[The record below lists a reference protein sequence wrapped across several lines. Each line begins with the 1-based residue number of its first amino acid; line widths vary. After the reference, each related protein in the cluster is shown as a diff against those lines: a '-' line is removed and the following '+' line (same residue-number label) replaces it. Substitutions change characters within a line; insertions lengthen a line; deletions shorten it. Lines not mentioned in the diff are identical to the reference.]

1 MCESE
6 LQKVQSE
13 CIQLVDYL
21 KWIIPGGVF
30 RKMATEQLGSVAISF
45 VDPWSETILGSSR
58 EYVSASNSNCDLLFV
73 PETNVN
79 YNNILKKIY
88 IYV

>member
-1 MCESE
+1 MVNTQPLKMCESE

-30 RKMATEQLGSVAISF
+30 RKMATEQLGSVAVSF

-58 EYVSASNSNCDLLFV
+58 EYVSASNSNCDLVSSRDECQL
-73 PETNVN
+73 
-79 YNNILKKIY
+79 
-88 IYV
+88 